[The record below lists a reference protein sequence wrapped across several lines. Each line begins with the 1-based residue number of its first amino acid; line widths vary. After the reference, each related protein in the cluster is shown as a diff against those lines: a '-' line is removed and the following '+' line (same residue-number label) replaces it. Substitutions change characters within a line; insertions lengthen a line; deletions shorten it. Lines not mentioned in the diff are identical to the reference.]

1 MNTAK
6 IINFVGSLLVM
17 GIAISIFFMLMST
30 EMPASNRE
38 LLIAFVSVLFGAM
51 SGSIKKITGD
61 GDENRIISELEEKN
75 KKLQALNGGQ
85 NQQLPQSQLPQAQQL
100 PQVHSMLPD

>member
-1 MNTAK
+1 MLLEYNITNMNSRNVTGF
-6 IINFVGSLLVM
+6 IGSLLVM
-17 GIAISIFFMLMST
+17 AIAISIFFMLMST

-61 GDENRIISELEEKN
+61 GDDNQFLRELENKN
-75 KKLQALNGGQ
+75 KELEQRIKDLTKEK
-85 NQQLPQSQLPQAQQL
+85 
-100 PQVHSMLPD
+100 

>member
-1 MNTAK
+1 MNTSK
-6 IINFVGSLLVM
+6 IIGFVGSLLVM

-51 SGSIKKITGD
+51 AGSIKKITGD
-61 GDENRIISELEEKN
+61 DDAAQITRDLEMKN
-75 KKLQALNGGQ
+75 QALEQ
-85 NQQLPQSQLPQAQQL
+85 RIKDLTREK
-100 PQVHSMLPD
+100 

>member
-1 MNTAK
+1 MNTQK
-6 IINFVGSLLVM
+6 VTSFVGSLLVM
-17 GIAISIFFMLMST
+17 GIAIAIFFMLMST

-61 GDENRIISELEEKN
+61 GDDNQLLRELEN
-75 KKLQALNGGQ
+75 K
-85 NQQLPQSQLPQAQQL
+85 NQQLEQRIKDLTEKK
-100 PQVHSMLPD
+100 

>member
-61 GDENRIISELEEKN
+61 GDDNQLMKDLQTKNEQLEQRIKELTNSK
-75 KKLQALNGGQ
+75 
-85 NQQLPQSQLPQAQQL
+85 
-100 PQVHSMLPD
+100 

>member
-1 MNTAK
+1 MNTQK
-6 IINFVGSLLVM
+6 VTSFVGSLLVM
-17 GIAISIFFMLMST
+17 GIAIAIFFMLMST

-61 GDENRIISELEEKN
+61 GDDNQLLRELENKN
-75 KKLQALNGGQ
+75 KELEQRIKDLT
-85 NQQLPQSQLPQAQQL
+85 
-100 PQVHSMLPD
+100 DKK

>member
-1 MNTAK
+1 MNSQRTTSF
-6 IINFVGSLLVM
+6 IGSLLVM
-17 GIAISIFFMLMST
+17 AIAISIFFMLMST

-61 GDENRIISELEEKN
+61 GDDNQMMRDLDAKNKELEQRIKELTKD
-75 KKLQALNGGQ
+75 K
-85 NQQLPQSQLPQAQQL
+85 
-100 PQVHSMLPD
+100 

>member
-1 MNTAK
+1 MA
-6 IINFVGSLLVM
+6 
-17 GIAISIFFMLMST
+17 IAISIFFMLMST

-61 GDENRIISELEEKN
+61 GDDNQMMRDLDAKNKELEQRIKELTKD
-75 KKLQALNGGQ
+75 K
-85 NQQLPQSQLPQAQQL
+85 
-100 PQVHSMLPD
+100 